1 MTNSTSTIGIADK
14 PYLALHIQ
22 TGFIGMKQEE
32 SGIFNSDKIY
42 RNPSDWEKSLSCS
55 VDLTG
60 GLYGPETPIFSSNK
74 LKQSQGAG
82 IREIQ
87 GEIRND
93 QCHFTTRGF
102 H

>member
-22 TGFIGMKQEE
+22 TGFLGMKQEE
-32 SGIFNSDKIY
+32 SGTFNSDKIY

-60 GLYGPETPIFSSNK
+60 RFYGPETPIF
-74 LKQSQGAG
+74 
-82 IREIQ
+82 
-87 GEIRND
+87 
-93 QCHFTTRGF
+93 
-102 H
+102 